1 MWQDG
6 DKASS
11 INDFF
16 AYEQD
21 EFCIKTDDKLKLSV
35 NSKFPLIKDGYD
47 IESYSDL
54 IFRSGCGGSD
64 RMIDTTEA
72 GGGSYPSPE
81 EEKMKCYQFEF
92 NATISGYGI
101 VYAED
106 EYSASLKA
114 EQGDYDDILDTWG
127 MKIEEITKIEE
138 E

>member
-1 MWQDG
+1 MDME
-6 DKASS
+6 
-11 INDFF
+11 N
-16 AYEQD
+16 
-21 EFCIKTDDKLKLSV
+21 
-35 NSKFPLIKDGYD
+35 N
-47 IESYSDL
+47 
-54 IFRSGCGGSD
+54 
-64 RMIDTTEA
+64 IDTLELGAGQNPVPDDLTE
-72 GGGSYPSPE
+72 
-81 EEKMKCYQFEF
+81 KCYQFEF